1 MTYVIGAAAGLVLG
15 VIIGA
20 LKNRFICGDYLR
32 REETSGEAGTLYGRM
47 LASNITNLV
56 TLIIVFFLRDFA
68 PFEGIAFL
76 TGTAV
81 ALTIMSRALSLKQRK
96 DKDQR
101 REVRMQ

>member
-20 LKNRFICGDYLR
+20 LKNRVIWGDYLR
-32 REETSGEAGTLYGRM
+32 REDTSGEAGALYGRM

-56 TLIIVFFLRDFA
+56 TLIIVFFLRDIV
-68 PFEGIAFL
+68 PFDGIAFL
-76 TGTAV
+76 IGTAV
-81 ALTIMSRALSLKQRK
+81 ALTVMSRALSLKQRK